1 MHEGELGD
9 VGGAMDLG
17 RDAAN
22 FLPLTPL
29 NFLDRASQVYPE
41 RVALIHGDLRQ
52 TWRQTD
58 QRCRQLASALVK
70 LGVKRGDV
78 VAVMAPNIPAL
89 YEAHFGV
96 PMAAGTLLALN
107 TRLDVDT
114 TTYILEHSQTRV
126 LLCDREFA
134 DMMAVVLPKLSQPVV
149 VIDINDPVY
158 DGSGDAIGQMD
169 YEALLATGDAAYEAI
184 MPEDEWDNISLNYT
198 SGTTGRPKGALYSH
212 RATYLNA
219 MSNMVSTGMPLQS
232 IYLWTLP
239 MFHCNGWCFPWTV
252 AMQAGTNVC
261 LRRVEPKAIFAAI
274 KAHRVE
280 YFCAAPVVLT
290 MLAHAPAEY
299 RYKPDWPVQVI
310 TGGAAPPAAL
320 ISAMAE
326 VSIEVT
332 HMYGLTETL
341 GPSVICA
348 WHDQWNDLD
357 LDEQA
362 RLKSRIGVRKHT
374 MEGAMVVDAQ
384 TMAPV
389 PWDGQTIGE
398 LVMRGNTV
406 MKGYLK
412 NPEATAQAFKGGW
425 FHSGDLVVVH
435 PDGYFEVKDRLK
447 DIVISGGENIST
459 VEVEGVLYRHPA
471 VLEAAVVA
479 MPHDKWGETPCAF
492 VTLKDGVQATSEEIV
507 QFCRERLAGFKVP
520 HQIVFS
526 ALPKTS
532 TGKIQKFV
540 LREQARDL
548 ADR

>member
-1 MHEGELGD
+1 MS
-9 VGGAMDLG
+9 ADLS

-22 FLPLTPL
+22 FVPLSPL
-29 NFLDRASQVYPE
+29 NFLVRAAQVYPDQ
-41 RVALIHGDLRQ
+41 VALVHGELRQ
-52 TWRQTD
+52 TWSQTYE
-58 QRCRQLASALVK
+58 RSRRLASALTR
-70 LGVKRGDV
+70 LGVSRGDV

-96 PMAAGTLLALN
+96 PMAAATLLALN

-114 TTYILEHSQTRV
+114 TAYILEHSNTKV
-126 LLCDREFA
+126 LFCDREFSDLLSA
-134 DMMAVVLPKLSQPVV
+134 VLPKVTQDIV
-149 VIDINDPVY
+149 VIDLNDPVY
-158 DGSGDAIGQMD
+158 DGVGHPLGKID
-169 YEALLATGDAAYEAI
+169 YEALLETGDPQFEMM
-184 MPEDEWDNISLNYT
+184 MPADEWDNISLNYT

-219 MSNMVSTGMPLQS
+219 MGNMVSTGMRLQS
-232 IYLWTLP
+232 NYLWTLP
-239 MFHCNGWCFPWTV
+239 MFHCNGWCFPWTL
-252 AMQAGTNVC
+252 AMIAGTNVC

-290 MLAHAPAEY
+290 MLAHAPAEH
-299 RYKPDWPVQVI
+299 RFVPDWSVQVI

-320 ISAMAE
+320 IAAMGE
-326 VSIEVT
+326 ISIEVT

-348 WHDQWNDLD
+348 WHEKWNAQDLD
-357 LDEQA
+357 QQA

-374 MEGAMVVDAQ
+374 MEDAMVVDVQ

-479 MPHDKWGETPCAF
+479 MPHQKWGETPCAF
-492 VTLKDGVQATSEEIV
+492 VTLKEGAQASAQDIV
-507 QFCRERLAGFKVP
+507 DFCKEHMAGFKVP
-520 HQIVFS
+520 HRIVFA

-540 LREQARDL
+540 LREQAREL
-548 ADR
+548 AQTPIQ

>member
-1 MHEGELGD
+1 MVDGL
-9 VGGAMDLG
+9 A

-22 FLPLTPL
+22 FAPLSPL
-29 NFLDRASQVYPE
+29 NFLSRAALVYPD
-41 RVALIHGDLRQ
+41 RLALVHGDLRQ
-52 TWRQTD
+52 TWGQTD
-58 QRCRQLASALVK
+58 ERCRRLASALVK
-70 LGVKRGDV
+70 LGVQRGDV
-78 VAVMAPNIPAL
+78 IAVMAPNIPAL

-96 PMAAGTLLALN
+96 PMAAATLLALN
-107 TRLDVDT
+107 TRLDADT
-114 TTYILEHSQTRV
+114 TAYILDHSEAKV
-126 LLCDREFA
+126 LLCDREFSDLMSA
-134 DMMAVVLPKLSQPVV
+134 VLPKLANAIT
-149 VIDINDPVY
+149 VIDIDDPIY
-158 DGSGDAIGQMD
+158 EGQGDRLGQID
-169 YEALLATGDAAYEAI
+169 YEQLLAQGDPAFE
-184 MPEDEWDNISLNYT
+184 MLLPHDEWDNISLNYT

-219 MSNMVSTGMPLQS
+219 MGNMVSTGMRMQS
-232 IYLWTLP
+232 TYLWTLP
-239 MFHCNGWCFPWTV
+239 MFHCNGWCFPWTM
-252 AMQAGTNVC
+252 AMIAGTNVC

-274 KAHRVE
+274 RAHHVE

-290 MLAHAPAEY
+290 MLAHAPKEY
-299 RYKPDWPVQVI
+299 RFTPDWLVQVI

-320 ISAMAE
+320 IAAMAE
-326 VSIEVT
+326 LRIEVT

-348 WHDQWNDLD
+348 WHDHWNELE

-374 MEGAMVVDAQ
+374 MEDAMVVDSQ

-389 PWDGQTIGE
+389 PWDGKTIGE

-412 NPEATAQAFKGGW
+412 NPDATKEAFKGGW

-479 MPHDKWGETPCAF
+479 MPHPKWGETPCAF
-492 VTLKDGVQATSEEIV
+492 VTLKDGAQATSEDIV
-507 QFCRERLAGFKVP
+507 KFCREHLAGFKVP
-520 HQIVFS
+520 NRIVFS
-526 ALPKTS
+526 SLPKTS

-540 LREQARDL
+540 LREQARELTDS
-548 ADR
+548 